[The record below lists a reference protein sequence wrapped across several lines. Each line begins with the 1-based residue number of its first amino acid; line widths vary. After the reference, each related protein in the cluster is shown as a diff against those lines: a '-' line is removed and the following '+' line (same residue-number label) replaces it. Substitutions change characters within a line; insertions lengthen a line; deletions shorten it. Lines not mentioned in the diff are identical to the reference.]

1 MPLEWTVSNPDI
13 GHIEG
18 SAGVTAIYV
27 GHGKLGTNA
36 IVVKDRGKAEGAAVV
51 DHSEPVAAA
60 AAANGD

>member
-1 MPLEWTVSNPDI
+1 LPLEWTVSNPDI

-51 DHSEPVAAA
+51 
-60 AAANGD
+60 